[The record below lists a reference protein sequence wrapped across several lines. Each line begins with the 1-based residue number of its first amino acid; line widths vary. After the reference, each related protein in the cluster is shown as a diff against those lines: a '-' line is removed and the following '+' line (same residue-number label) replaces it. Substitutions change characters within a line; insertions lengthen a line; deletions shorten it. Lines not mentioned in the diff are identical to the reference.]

1 MCMHVCACVVCTCV
15 RAYVCMCACVVCM
28 YARVCVCARV
38 CMLRGELAGHISE
51 RGCHGRGNKR
61 GPFLRKSQ
69 RPSFYSWETEVRTA
83 IFLKRAFDCITAS
96 SPSSLEAKPPG
107 GPRTHVAEWPPSPRL
122 SVQVFRA
129 AGPGAQQC
137 ASLCGFGEAHLPSPT
152 RQAEPAQSAASLAD
166 NNGYGSKL

>member
-1 MCMHVCACVVCTCV
+1 MCCMCMCVCMCCMHVCACICV
-15 RAYVCMCACVVCM
+15 HVLCACM
-28 YARVCVCARV
+28 HVCVCARV

-69 RPSFYSWETEVRTA
+69 RTSFYSWETEVSTA
-83 IFLKRAFDCITAS
+83 IFLKRAFDCIMAS

-107 GPRTHVAEWPPSPRL
+107 GPWTHVAEWPPSPRL